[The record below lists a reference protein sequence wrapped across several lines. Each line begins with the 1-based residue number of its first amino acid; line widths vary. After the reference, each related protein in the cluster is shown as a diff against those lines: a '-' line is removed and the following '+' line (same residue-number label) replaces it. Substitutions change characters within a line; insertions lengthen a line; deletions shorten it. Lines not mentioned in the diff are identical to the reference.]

1 MIVGLYGNGQI
12 VFGLAAR
19 QGFLIEEL
27 EESSKAKFV
36 EHEILNSKPI
46 TEFVG
51 LENDE
56 VSFSMNFIAGHTT
69 APMAAI
75 PLLKGLLSRA
85 QAYPLIVGGRPIGSF
100 TSQFVLTEVTS
111 TYEHTNGMGI
121 VTVASIDVSLK
132 EYRSLART

>member
-1 MIVGLYGNGQI
+1 VIVGLYGNGQI
-12 VFGLAAR
+12 VFGLAAN
-19 QGFLIEEL
+19 QGFLIGEL
-27 EESSKAKFV
+27 EESSKAKYV

-56 VSFSMNFIAGHTT
+56 ASFSMNFIAGHTT
-69 APMAAI
+69 APMVAI
-75 PLLKGLLSRA
+75 PLLKGFLSRA

-132 EYRSLART
+132 EYRTLAKT

>member
-1 MIVGLYGNGQI
+1 MIIGLYGNGQI

-27 EESSKAKFV
+27 TETSKAKFV
-36 EHEILNSKPI
+36 EHEILGSKPI

-51 LENDE
+51 FENDE

-69 APMAAI
+69 APMVAI

-85 QAYPLIVGGRPIGSF
+85 QAYPLIVGGRPVGSF
-100 TSQFVLTEVTS
+100 MSQFVLTEVTS
-111 TYEHTNGMGI
+111 TYEYTNGMGTLI
-121 VTVASIDVSLK
+121 VASIDVSMK
-132 EYRSLART
+132 EYRSLIRT

>member
-12 VFGLAAR
+12 LFGLAAR

-36 EHEILNSKPI
+36 EHEILGSKPV

-56 VSFSMNFIAGHTT
+56 VSFSMNFIAGRTT
-69 APMAAI
+69 APMVAI
-75 PLLKGLLSRA
+75 PLLKGFLSRA

-132 EYRSLART
+132 EYRSLI

>member
-1 MIVGLYGNGQI
+1 MIVGLYGGGRI

-19 QGFLIEEL
+19 QGFLIGEL

-36 EHEILNSKPI
+36 EHEILGSKPI

-51 LENDE
+51 FENDE
-56 VSFSMNFIAGHTT
+56 VSFSMNFIAGRTT
-69 APMAAI
+69 APMVAI
-75 PLLKGLLSRA
+75 PLLKGILSQA
-85 QAYPLIVGGRPIGSF
+85 QAYPLIVGGRPVGSF
-100 TSQFVLTEVTS
+100 MSQFVLTEVTS

-132 EYRSLART
+132 EYRSLIRT

>member
-1 MIVGLYGNGQI
+1 VIVGLYGNGQI

-51 LENDE
+51 FENDE
-56 VSFSMNFIAGHTT
+56 VSFSMSFIAGHTT
-69 APMAAI
+69 APMVAI
-75 PLLKGLLSRA
+75 PLLKDLLSRA
-85 QAYPLIVGGRPIGSF
+85 QAYPLIVGGRPVGSF
-100 TSQFVLTEVTS
+100 LSQFVLTEVTS
-111 TYEHTNGMGI
+111 TYQYLNGAGLLMS
-121 VTVASIDVSLK
+121 ASIEVSMK
-132 EYRSLART
+132 EYRSLIRT